1 MVTPLDLRAKFR
13 NHGRGGDRPPRG
25 GMGPGLSR
33 MFRSAEQECGP
44 TLWVET
50 FAEELEKVT
59 WLARGQRRNDV

>member
-1 MVTPLDLRAKFR
+1 MATPLGPRRQIQELWPR
-13 NHGRGGDRPPRG
+13 GDRPPRG

-50 FAEELEKVT
+50 FAEELEK
-59 WLARGQRRNDV
+59 